1 MKKRRSDMSIMG
13 ILRIALKSL
22 TRNKT
27 RTFLTMLG
35 IIIGVAAVITML
47 AIGQGAKKVIDDQ
60 ISSMGTNVIMVMS
73 NFTNT
78 QSNARQAAGSGN
90 TLEEADVDAI
100 RRQVQGILYVS
111 PVYHTGG
118 QIKYGSNNWRSEI
131 NGVDVD
137 YFLIRSME
145 TDEGDFFYPSE
156 VESGAKVC
164 VIGKTVADNLFA
176 GIDPVGKIIRIRNV
190 PFTVKGVLKSKGQ
203 TAMGSDQDDVVLAP
217 YTTTVTR
224 LMGQRWRFLTIVV
237 SADSKERIPMVR
249 DDILD
254 VLQGRHRGTTAEDFS
269 VRSQTDVA
277 EAANTVS
284 NTMTILLASIAG
296 ISLLVGGI
304 GIMNIMLVSVT
315 ERIKEIGIRMAVGA
329 GKRDVLLQF
338 IIEAVTISILGGL
351 IGILLGFGAAEILGK
366 TMKWSVSVTP
376 WSVFLS
382 VGFSCAIGIF
392 FGWYP
397 ARKAANLNLIDA
409 LRYE

>member
-1 MKKRRSDMSIMG
+1 MSIWG
-13 ILRIALKSL
+13 IIRIALKSL

-35 IIIGVAAVITML
+35 IIIGVAAVITMI
-47 AIGQGAKKVIDDQ
+47 AIGQGAKKVVDDQ

-78 QSNARQAAGSGN
+78 QSTARQSAGSGN
-90 TLEEADVDAI
+90 TLEEDDVVAI
-100 RRQVQGILYVS
+100 RTKVQGVRYAS

-118 QIKYGSNNWRSEI
+118 QLKYGSNNWRSEI

-137 YFLIRSME
+137 YFQIRTME
-145 TDEGDFFYPSE
+145 VDSGDFFYPSD
-156 VESGAKVC
+156 VENGAKVC
-164 VIGKTVADNLFA
+164 VIGKTVSDNLFA
-176 GIDPVGKIIRIRNV
+176 GVDPVGKIIRIRNI
-190 PFTVKGVLKSKGQ
+190 PFTVKGVLKAKGQ
-203 TAMGSDQDDVVLAP
+203 NMAGSDQDDVVLAP
-217 YTTTVTR
+217 YTTTSTR
-224 LMGQRWRFLTIVV
+224 LLGHRWRFLTIIV
-237 SADSKERIPMVR
+237 SADSKERIPMIQ
-249 DDILD
+249 DDITNL
-254 VLQGRHRGTTAEDFS
+254 LQGRHRGTTSEDFT
-269 VRSQTDVA
+269 VRSQTEVA

-338 IIEAVTISILGGL
+338 IIEAITISILGGI
-351 IGILLGFGAAEILGK
+351 IGIVLGWGAAELLGK
-366 TMKWSVSVTP
+366 YMKWSVAVTP
-376 WSVFLS
+376 WSIFLS
-382 VGFSCAIGIF
+382 VGFSCAIGVF

-409 LRYE
+409 LRFE

>member
-1 MKKRRSDMSIMG
+1 MSVLG
-13 ILRIALKSL
+13 IIRIALKSL

-35 IIIGVAAVITML
+35 IIIGVAAVITMI
-47 AIGQGAKKVIDDQ
+47 AIGQGAKQVVDDQ
-60 ISSMGTNVIMVMS
+60 ISSMGTNVVMVMS

-78 QSNARQAAGSGN
+78 QSTARQAAGSGN
-90 TLEEADVDAI
+90 TLEEGDVDAI
-100 RRQVQGILYVS
+100 RDQVEGVLYVS
-111 PVYHTGG
+111 PVYNTFG
-118 QIKYGSNNWRSEI
+118 QLKYGSNNWRGRI
-131 NGVDVD
+131 MGVDVD
-137 YFLIRSME
+137 YFRIRDMNVES
-145 TDEGDFFYPSE
+145 GDYFYSSE
-156 VESGAKVC
+156 VEDGAKVC
-164 VIGKTVADNLFA
+164 VLGKTIADNLFP
-176 GIDPVGKIIRIRNV
+176 GIDPVGKVMRIRNI

-203 TAMGSDQDDVVLAP
+203 SAMGNDQDDVVLAP
-217 YTTTVTR
+217 YTTTLTR
-224 LMGQRWRFLTIVV
+224 LMGHRWRFLTIVV
-237 SADSKERIPMVR
+237 SAESKDIIPVVQA
-249 DDILD
+249 DILNL
-254 VLQGRHRGTTAEDFS
+254 LQGRHRGTTSADFT
-269 VRSQTDVA
+269 VNSQTDIA
-277 EAANTVS
+277 EAASTVS

-338 IIEAVTISILGGL
+338 IIEAVMISILGGL
-351 IGILLGFGAAEILGK
+351 AGIMLGVAAAELLGK
-366 TMKWSVSVTP
+366 YMNWSVEVTA

>member
-1 MKKRRSDMSIMG
+1 MSVLG
-13 ILRIALKSL
+13 IIRIALKSL
-22 TRNKT
+22 ARNKT

-35 IIIGVAAVITML
+35 IIIGVAAVITMI
-47 AIGQGAKKVIDDQ
+47 AIGQGAKKVVDDQ

-78 QSNARQAAGSGN
+78 QSTARQAAGSGN
-90 TLEEADVDAI
+90 TLEEGDVDAI
-100 RRQVQGILYVS
+100 RSQVNGVLYAS
-111 PVYHTGG
+111 PVYNTWG
-118 QIKYGSNNWRSEI
+118 QLKHGSNNWRGRI
-131 NGVDVD
+131 MGVDVD
-137 YFLIRSME
+137 YFQIRAMDVE
-145 TDEGDFFYPSE
+145 EGDFFYSSD

-164 VIGKTVADNLFA
+164 MIGKTVANNLFA
-176 GIDPVGKIIRIRNV
+176 GIDPVGKIIRIRNI
-190 PFTVKGVLKSKGQ
+190 PFTVKGVLRSKGQ
-203 TAMGSDQDDVVLAP
+203 SSMGADQDDVVLAP
-217 YTTTVTR
+217 YTTTATR
-224 LMGQRWRFLTIVV
+224 LIGARWRFMTIAV
-237 SADSKERIPMVR
+237 SAQSKDIIPMVQN
-249 DDILD
+249 DISNL
-254 VLQGRHRGTTAEDFS
+254 LQGRHRGTTADDFVVS
-269 VRSQTDVA
+269 SQTDIA

-338 IIEAVTISILGGL
+338 IIEAITISIFGGL
-351 IGILLGFGAAEILGK
+351 LGIVLGWSAAEFLGK
-366 TMKWSVSVTP
+366 TMDWSVYVTP
-376 WSVFLS
+376 WSILLS
-382 VGFSCAIGIF
+382 VGFSCAIGVF